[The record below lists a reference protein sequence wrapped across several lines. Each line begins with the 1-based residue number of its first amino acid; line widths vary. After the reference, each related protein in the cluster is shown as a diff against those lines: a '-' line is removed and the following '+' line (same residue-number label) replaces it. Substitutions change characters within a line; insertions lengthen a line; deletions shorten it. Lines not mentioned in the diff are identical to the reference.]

1 MKNQKQN
8 DRLEGTDILSEEKEF
23 LRQNLVKLRAEHPG
37 KYLLIQ
43 RNRVLG
49 AFETY
54 DVGVNFGVDH
64 ATDGPFLVRNVMNPE
79 DQVADVPK
87 LSLGVPLSCQS

>member
-8 DRLEGTDILSEEKEF
+8 DLFEGTDILSREKEF
-23 LRQNLVKLRAEHPG
+23 LRQHLEELQSEHPG

-43 RNRVLG
+43 GNRVLG

-54 DVGVNFGVDH
+54 DVGVNFGVKLDS
-64 ATDGPFLVRNVMNPE
+64 GRPFLVRNVMKPQ
-79 DQVADVPK
+79 DQVVDVPK
-87 LSLGVPLSCQS
+87 QSFGVPLSCQS

>member
-8 DRLEGTDILSEEKEF
+8 DTLEGIDVLSQEKKS
-23 LRQNLVKLRAEHPG
+23 LRQNLEKLRSEFPG

-43 RNRVLG
+43 GKKVLG

-54 DVGVNFGVDH
+54 DAGVNFGINH
-64 ATDGPFLVRNVMNPE
+64 ATDGPFLVRNVMNPR
-79 DQVADVPK
+79 DQLADVPK
-87 LSLGVPLSCQS
+87 LALGVPFSCQS

>member
-23 LRQNLVKLRAEHPG
+23 LRQNLEKLRSEHPG

-43 RNRVLG
+43 GNRVLG

-54 DVGVNFGVDH
+54 DEGVNFGINHV
-64 ATDGPFLVRNVMNPE
+64 TGGPFLVRNVMNPQ
-79 DQVADVPK
+79 DRVADVPK
-87 LSLGVPLSCQS
+87 ISLGVPLSYQS